1 MRIQS
6 LVLPCLIFQTLLTPV
21 HGQTLESQTPQYVMN
36 TAPLETGFRLKVNA
50 LWVNLNTSVWD
61 PQKRT
66 TVDGLVRDDFVLRED
81 GVPQT
86 VSDCVASETPFHLLI
101 LLDISASTTSFI
113 DLLRQAVVRFSEQ
126 LRPGDRVAVM
136 AFNSRAIMVQPF
148 TTDRGAIRRALKS
161 IKPDG
166 STAFYDA
173 LLLSL
178 RVLQDVRGRKAV
190 VVFSDGAD
198 NRMVA
203 PGDGSQASFSELRR
217 KIRETDALIY
227 TIFLTTERDRG
238 DTIVER
244 ASEQM
249 LIIAR
254 DTGARTYR
262 LARAADL
269 SRTYSEIVR
278 DLRNIYTLKYTP
290 ADTQALGW
298 RSLAVQV
305 KGRYDLVIRSRTGYS
320 LQ

>member
-1 MRIQS
+1 
-6 LVLPCLIFQTLLTPV
+6 
-21 HGQTLESQTPQYVMN
+21 
-36 TAPLETGFRLKVNA
+36 
-50 LWVNLNTSVWD
+50 
-61 PQKRT
+61 
-66 TVDGLVRDDFVLRED
+66 
-81 GVPQT
+81 
-86 VSDCVASETPFHLLI
+86 
-101 LLDISASTTSFI
+101 
-113 DLLRQAVVRFSEQ
+113 
-126 LRPGDRVAVM
+126 
-136 AFNSRAIMVQPF
+136 
-148 TTDRGAIRRALKS
+148 
-161 IKPDG
+161 
-166 STAFYDA
+166 
-173 LLLSL
+173 
-178 RVLQDVRGRKAV
+178 V

-198 NRMVA
+198 NRMAA
-203 PGDGSQASFSELRR
+203 PGDGSQASFSELRQ

-227 TIFLTTERDRG
+227 TIFLTTERDAG

-249 LIIAR
+249 RIIAQ